1 MLAAVRP
8 RSTRRG
14 PRNTLAAMKDLEGK
28 TAVVIGGGS
37 GIGRGIALAA
47 AAERMAV
54 AVADIDADAARSVAA
69 EIRDG
74 GGEATTHATDATD
87 RAALE
92 TLADAVVERFGA
104 ADLLS
109 NNAGVTF
116 ECPLVEASLDDWQWV
131 MEFNLY
137 TAVNACT
144 VFAPCM
150 REQGGGHIVNNASL
164 AGLAVFEGLGI
175 GLYTTSKFALIAYSE
190 MLRTELEDDDVGVS
204 VLCPSMTRSNLAK
217 TSARNRPP
225 RFGGPLRGPAGGMPD
240 IPAEQ
245 MMAPEEVGR
254 IALRGVADNRLFIL
268 THPEML
274 PAVVGRFRQ
283 IARDCLD
290 PGDSAVDS

>member
-1 MLAAVRP
+1 MREL
-8 RSTRRG
+8 
-14 PRNTLAAMKDLEGK
+14 DGK

-47 AAERMAV
+47 AGRGMTV
-54 AVADIDADAARSVAA
+54 AVADIDADAAQAVAG

-74 GGEATTHATDATD
+74 GGEAIAHATDATD

-92 TLADAVVERFGA
+92 TLARAVGERFGS

-116 ECPLVEASLDDWQWV
+116 QCPLVDASLEDWRWV

-144 VFAPCM
+144 VFTPCM
-150 REQGGGHIVNNASL
+150 REQGGGHILNNASL

-175 GLYTTSKFALIAYSE
+175 GLYTASKFALIAYSE
-190 MLRTELEDDDVGVS
+190 MLRSELEADGVGVS
-204 VLCPSMTRSNLAK
+204 VLCPSMTRSNLAQ
-217 TSARNRPP
+217 TSARNRPQ
-225 RFGGPLRGPAGGMPD
+225 RFGGPLRGPAGGMPEV
-240 IPAEQ
+240 PPEQ
-245 MMAPEEVGR
+245 MMAPEQVGR

-268 THPEML
+268 THPELL
-274 PAVVGRFRQ
+274 PAVEGRFRR
-283 IARDCLD
+283 IAEDCT
-290 PGDSAVDS
+290 DSAGSGRDS